1 MNNNSSSKLV
11 LYTKLY
17 ENQSI
22 FVKKIKN
29 IIEKY
34 FENYF
39 HFFIK
44 KSPNASRTTPTT
56 FGLI

>member
-22 FVKKIKN
+22 FVKKIKKLLKN
-29 IIEKY
+29 ILK
-34 FENYF
+34 F
-39 HFFIK
+39 FFIFLLK
-44 KSPNASRTTPTT
+44 KSPNASRTT
-56 FGLI
+56 LLHSD